1 MKHRLTL
8 SVFLLFFVS
17 ACKDVREEYY
27 DTGELRGTLVYKDD
41 MPNGPFEI
49 YYKSGVVKET
59 GTFLNGARHGENIR
73 YDENGVKSVLTHYNK
88 GVEHGE
94 SVSYYEDGSI
104 ESKVELV
111 NGEMHGKLYS
121 YFDSG
126 EFESCI
132 EYDNGFHHGNSKFF
146 YENGTLRYEAKSVRD
161 TTMMFIKYDSIG
173 RAIEDFYVWN
183 PDYDYMWEEI
193 DGLLQDSG
201 SHNLNLWFSSE
212 EKFFELGQKETLQVD
227 VSGVPK
233 ELLKLSVTNA
243 TIRHLP
249 QFFRKY
255 EVVAKKSTEP
265 VVLTVRINDD
275 TIATKKIEVR
285 TNENNDN

>member
-1 MKHRLTL
+1 MKHRLVL
-8 SVFLLFFVS
+8 SALLLIFVS
-17 ACKDVREEYY
+17 ACRDVREEYY

-41 MPNGPFEI
+41 VPNGPFKI
-49 YYKSGVVKET
+49 YYKSGAVKET
-59 GTFLNGARHGENIR
+59 GTFLNGVRHGENIR
-73 YDENGVKSVLTHYNK
+73 YYENGVRSVVTHYNR

-94 SVSYYEDGSI
+94 STSYYEDGSI
-104 ESKVELV
+104 DNKGELF
-111 NGEMHGKLYS
+111 NGEMQGTFYS

-126 EFESCI
+126 ELEFYSN
-132 EYDNGFHHGNSKFF
+132 YDNGLHHGNSKFF
-146 YENGTLRYEAKSVRD
+146 DENGTLRYEAKSVRD
-161 TTMMFIKYDSIG
+161 TTIMFIKYDTVG

-183 PDYDYMWEEI
+183 PDYDYIWEEI
-193 DGLLQDSG
+193 DGLLHDSG

-227 VSGVPK
+227 VTGVPK
-233 ELLKLSVTNA
+233 ELLKPSVTNA
-243 TIRHLP
+243 TIRQLP

-275 TIATKKIEVR
+275 TIATTKIEVR